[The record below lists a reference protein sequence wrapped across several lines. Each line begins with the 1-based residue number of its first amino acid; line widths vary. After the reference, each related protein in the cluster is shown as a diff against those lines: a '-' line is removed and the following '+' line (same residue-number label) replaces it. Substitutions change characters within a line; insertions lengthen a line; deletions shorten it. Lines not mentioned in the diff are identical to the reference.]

1 MARIYDG
8 VTQLIGSTP
17 LVRLK
22 NLEKEY
28 NLESRIYAKL
38 EKTNPGGSVKD
49 RVALCMIK
57 SAIKKGEI
65 DKDTVIIEPTSGNTG
80 IGISMICAQMGLKA
94 IIVMPDT
101 MSIERRKLMLS
112 FGASVV
118 LTDGAK
124 GMQGAIDK
132 AQELKN
138 EYKNSFICGQFE
150 NPDNILAH
158 YTTTGPEVYSDLD
171 GKVDIFVAGVGTGGT
186 ISGVGKY
193 LKEQNSEIKVVGV
206 EPENSPVITS
216 GISGKHKIQGIGAG
230 FVPKNFV
237 FEYVDEVVTVS
248 DENAYE
254 FARKSA
260 TKEGLLVG
268 ISSGAAL
275 CGAVQKA
282 KSTRDKNI
290 VVLLADT
297 GERYLSTDLF

>member
-57 SAIKKGEI
+57 SAMEKGEI

-101 MSIERRKLMLS
+101 MSIERRKLMSS

-124 GMQGAIDK
+124 GMHGAIDK

-230 FVPKNFV
+230 FIPKNFLC
-237 FEYVDEVVTVS
+237 EYVDEVVTVS
-248 DENAYE
+248 DEDAYE
-254 FARKSA
+254 FARKIA

-282 KSTRDKNI
+282 KSTHDKNI

>member
-8 VTQLIGSTP
+8 VAQLIGSTP

-101 MSIERRKLMLS
+101 MSIERRKLMSS

-118 LTDGAK
+118 LTDGAQ

-150 NPDNILAH
+150 NPDNILLSN
-158 YTTTGPEVYSDLD
+158 ENI
-171 GKVDIFVAGVGTGGT
+171 IFFSSRFLFKLKS
-186 ISGVGKY
+186 IS
-193 LKEQNSEIKVVGV
+193 LFDNSV
-206 EPENSPVITS
+206 
-216 GISGKHKIQGIGAG
+216 
-230 FVPKNFV
+230 
-237 FEYVDEVVTVS
+237 
-248 DENAYE
+248 
-254 FARKSA
+254 
-260 TKEGLLVG
+260 
-268 ISSGAAL
+268 
-275 CGAVQKA
+275 
-282 KSTRDKNI
+282 
-290 VVLLADT
+290 
-297 GERYLSTDLF
+297 

>member
-1 MARIYDG
+1 MAKVYDG
-8 VTQLIGSTP
+8 VTKLIGSTP

-28 NLESRIYAKL
+28 NLDSHIYAKV

-57 SAIKKGEI
+57 SAIEKGEI
-65 DKDTVIIEPTSGNTG
+65 DQKTVIIEPTSGNTG

-101 MSIERRKLMLS
+101 MSIERRKLMSS
-112 FGASVV
+112 FGANVV

-132 AQELKN
+132 AEELKS

-150 NPDNILAH
+150 NSDNILAH
-158 YTTTGPEVYSDLD
+158 YTTTGPEIYSDLD
-171 GKVDIFVAGVGTGGT
+171 GKVDVFVAGVGTGGT
-186 ISGVGKY
+186 VSGVGKY
-193 LKEQNSEIKVVGV
+193 LKEQNNEIKVVGV

-216 GISGKHKIQGIGAG
+216 GVAGKHKIQGIGAG
-230 FVPKNFV
+230 FVPQNFV
-237 FEYVDEVVTVS
+237 DEYVDEVITVS
-248 DENAYE
+248 DNDAYE

-275 CGAVQKA
+275 CGAVQIA
-282 KSTRDKNI
+282 KRTSAKNI